1 MSCVNI
7 KHKDFIELQEKSNLS
22 SLVLEM
28 RVSQW
33 QKLNGEDSFPTL
45 EEINQEVVLSKVN
58 EDLTN
63 VDLQEVAELASEL
76 DVLNIFKENGIIPTT
91 NNGKVTY
98 TVNGKKEPLYDNVS
112 SAIVAY
118 ITMFGDL
125 SILNEYNK
133 PIKENIK
140 TNVSNKIS
148 IPQSI
153 LLDNKGLLE
162 SDLTILN
169 KRLKQAEFNNVSY
182 KLTKNEDDTYDIS
195 YFYESQTTE
204 EADVDLIVQKLKK
217 VFPQLKMAIID
228 PEDLG
233 NLLNQSS
240 FTTDQWDSIPSFVI
254 GDTVYLV
261 RNRYTNSEVI
271 EELLHPFI
279 NSIYLDNPE
288 LFNSLFEDALSLYPD
303 LFNEIQRT
311 YSGIYNVEDIK
322 KEFLT
327 QSLQREYEKPKTTN
341 LVKRFLDWLKDLI
354 LKFSDKPLTVNDLN
368 NLSLSQVAM
377 LLYNDEARIF
387 MNSFENKPYYHIDDS
402 LRARIQKI
410 QDNIGT
416 NTVQDNIIETIF
428 NNQKVLFL
436 EEDHIYQDDKG
447 EVFNSVTTI
456 IKGKLDET
464 DPEIAKYEI
473 NRTWGTQLDYIAE
486 QILLN
491 KSFEDLDKSKIKD
504 LPLET
509 AEDFYKTFQVI
520 VKEHTDNGTI
530 ILPQIVLNDSI
541 DKVAGKPDFILIT
554 KNGEISILDLKVS
567 KNSSKS
573 TSHNNTSYGTKLLD
587 KDGKV
592 IRLTTRGQHTV
603 QVGSYAQMLNNYGLD
618 VRDLKTIHYLL
629 KVKETLNDKKELIG
643 QEIQDIIYEGSI
655 NHNLAVFSQDLN
667 LVPLVVSN
675 NRTEEFNEDE
685 AKKQIKQMNSGK
697 NLVENLEKVLDDWR
711 IVMDT
716 KVVKSKTFKN
726 YLNELGEFI
735 DSLKHESDTTIIYS
749 NLLYFYS
756 DKLKIRNEAIS
767 EMITNGEEIT
777 TNRVNIFKLY
787 AEEMSFIKNLLQQ
800 TEFLISNPEIDNVA
814 LLLQTELEDFNNNY
828 DTFRELY
835 IEQIAAENLQS
846 DVDLKELL
854 NEAIPTSNDI
864 STMSTYARRMVE
876 SGDKLLTIVDTLVKN
891 TQQAVKDLMKTFE
904 ETVAFLGNKIVK
916 THTGKKGEEYHFMLS
931 KNKKNEITGHIVDN
945 LNWYRYKEI
954 QDSYYDKCYDEA
966 GKLKSYQYVDPDL
979 SDIEQEKIRKFN
991 VDLFYA
997 RKKKREFDQEEV
1009 AVNGLI
1015 EDGEFHKY
1023 SKEFKDARNL
1033 LFRAYIND
1041 KFNSISWIPKETT
1054 TKKQLIT
1061 YYNKYY
1067 NSPVEY
1073 ASLIF
1078 EKGVPTG
1085 EIEWKEKRFPKSEY
1099 IEKVIT
1105 EENELLNPQY
1115 VEIMS
1120 WANSINPEQKAKY
1133 DFYVFYTEK
1142 MKELL
1147 GKLPE
1152 KYANRLNGKIA
1163 KVKQSLM
1170 TEATVN
1176 LKGGWFKVFV
1186 NSVKDFFSLRSEDGT
1201 VMVYS
1206 DNEINQQTLPILFI
1220 ADFKSENLIKYLKN
1234 KQDLVKLL
1242 FNKKTEGE
1250 IRNFFLTKG
1259 VDQEQINKLIDL
1271 DLKITDYK
1279 SFNLELNKIKN
1290 SIYLEQSKIT
1300 AQELETDL
1308 SKNISVF
1315 AEMVETYSSYSDIEN
1330 TIQLIKDKIK
1340 NKKYTVE
1347 SSLGD
1352 KLKGKG
1358 TKEEAFVTG
1367 ENSNVY
1373 KRLNSYLD
1381 MVFYRNSKPFNSKV
1395 GQIAKKTLS
1404 VMSLRSVGLNP
1415 FGQWNNYLIGKI
1427 SNIIESNPLGKT
1439 GLYWGREHALRSNK
1453 EYIKSL
1459 SDFNKS
1465 LDKGSEY
1472 KLKHLKTNKY
1482 DAVVDFFNMER
1493 GYTPAGTYGQFSIK
1507 DQLTEKAFYMQQKIE
1522 YGLQTQTG
1530 ISITMAKTLT
1540 NDKGET
1546 LSIYDA
1552 LDFDKTIGKVSLK
1565 PGFSL
1570 PTKEKYNLTNYIY
1583 EVNAAIHGN
1592 YAVED
1597 KMAIQSS
1604 LLGELV
1610 SVYRKHIVPGY
1621 DQRFRKAYY
1630 NDVRGWQEGRYVTAT
1645 QFFKTLAQLRDL
1657 KYSWDSL
1664 TDTQK
1669 INMKKNLIEL
1679 GFVLGTFALTMLLA
1693 AGADD
1698 DDSKL
1703 YNAFRVSIDK
1713 LNSEMLFY
1721 YPVVGLK
1728 QQGQFLKNPSAVLSY
1743 AGDIADVFTA
1753 TLKTATGDPYF
1764 KTGVNKGE
1772 LRIYKEFADV
1782 LPILQ
1787 MWNKWQSYETVKTF
1801 YIK

>member
-1 MSCVNI
+1 MACIITYKNNKYSQQEFEKYFKNNFNEFFNEFLSQDIEGFKKFVN
-7 KHKDFIELQEKSNLS
+7 SNTT
-22 SLVLEM
+22 
-28 RVSQW
+28 
-33 QKLNGEDSFPTL
+33 K
-45 EEINQEVVLSKVN
+45 EIN
-58 EDLTN
+58 
-63 VDLQEVAELASEL
+63 LQEVAELASEL
-76 DVLNIFKENGIIPTT
+76 DILGIFKENGIIPTT

-98 TVNGKKEPLYDNVS
+98 TVNGEKEPLYNNVS

-133 PIKENIK
+133 PVKEKIK
-140 TNVSNKIS
+140 TNISNKVK

-153 LLDNKGLLE
+153 LVGNKGLLE
-162 SDLTILN
+162 SDLAILN
-169 KRLKQAEFNNVSY
+169 ERLKQAEFNNVGY
-182 KLTKNEDDTYDIS
+182 KLVKNENNTYDIS

-204 EADVDLIVQKLKK
+204 ETDIDLIVQKLKK

-228 PEDLG
+228 PTDIG
-233 NLLNQSS
+233 NLLTQSN
-240 FTTDQWDSIPSFVI
+240 FTTDQWNSIPSFVI

-261 RNRYTNSEVI
+261 RGRYTNSQAI

-279 NSIYLDNPE
+279 NSIYLDNSE
-288 LFNSLFEDALSLYPD
+288 LFNSLFKDALSLYPD

-311 YSGIYNVEDIK
+311 YSNIYNAEDIK

-327 QSLQREYEKPKTTN
+327 QALQREYEKPKTSN
-341 LVKRFLDWLKDLI
+341 LVQQFLEWVKELI
-354 LKFSDKPLTVNDLN
+354 ARFSDKPLTVNDLN

-377 LLYNDEARIF
+377 LLYNDEAKIF
-387 MNSFENKPYYHIDDS
+387 MNSFENKPYYHIDDT

-410 QDNIGT
+410 QDNVGT

-491 KSFEDLDKSKIKD
+491 KSFEDLDKSKIKN

-509 AEDFYKTFQVI
+509 AKDFYKTFQVI
-520 VKEHTDNGTI
+520 VREHTDNGTI
-530 ILPQIVLNDSI
+530 ILPQIVLNDTI

-573 TSHNNTSYGTKLLD
+573 NSHNNTSYSTKLVD
-587 KDGKV
+587 KEGKS

-618 VRDLKTIHYLL
+618 VKDLKTIHYLL
-629 KVKETLNDKKELIG
+629 NVKETLNDKKELVN
-643 QEIQDIIYEGSI
+643 QEIQGIVYEGSI
-655 NHNLAVFSQDLN
+655 NHNLSSFSEDLN
-667 LVPLVVSN
+667 LVSLVVSN

-685 AKKQIKQMNSGK
+685 AKKQMKQMNSGK
-697 NLVENLEKVLDDWR
+697 NLIENLEKVLNDWK
-711 IVMDT
+711 IVIDT
-716 KVVKSKTFKN
+716 KVIKSSTFKN

-735 DSLKHESDTTIIYS
+735 ESLKHESDPTIIYS
-749 NLLYFYS
+749 DLLYFYS

-767 EMITNGEEIT
+767 KMITNNEEIT

-787 AEEMSFIKNLLQQ
+787 AEEMVFIKNLLQQ

-814 LLLQTELEDFNNNY
+814 LLLQSELEDFNNNY
-828 DTFRELY
+828 DTFRELHL
-835 IEQIAAENLQS
+835 EQVATENLQS
-846 DVDLKELL
+846 DVDIKQLL
-854 NEAIPTSNDI
+854 NEATPTSNDI

-876 SGDKLLTIVDTLVKN
+876 SGDKLLTVVDTLIKN
-891 TQQAVKDLMKTFE
+891 TQQSVKDLMKSFE
-904 ETVAFLGNKIVK
+904 ETVSYLGNKLVK

-931 KNKKNEITGHIVDN
+931 KNKKGDITGHIVDN
-945 LNWYRYKEI
+945 LDWYKYKEI

-966 GKLKSYQYVDPDL
+966 GKLKSYQYVDTDL
-979 SDIEQEKIRKFN
+979 SLEEQEKIKKYN
-991 VDLFYA
+991 IDLFFA

-1009 AVNGLI
+1009 LINGLI
-1015 EDGEFHKY
+1015 EDGEYHKY
-1023 SKEFKDARNL
+1023 SDEFKNARKL
-1033 LFRAYIND
+1033 LFTPYIND
-1041 KFNSISWIPKETT
+1041 KYNSINWVPKDTV
-1054 TKKQLIT
+1054 TKKQLIA

-1085 EIEWKEKRFPKSEY
+1085 EIEWKEKRFPKSQY

-1105 EENELLNPQY
+1105 QENGLLNSQY

-1120 WANSINPEQKAKY
+1120 WANSSNAEQKAKY

-1142 MKELL
+1142 MRELL
-1147 GKLPE
+1147 NKLPE

-1176 LKGGWFKVFV
+1176 LKGGWFKVFI

-1220 ADFKSENLIKYLKN
+1220 ADFKSENLIKYLEN
-1234 KQDLVKLL
+1234 KKDLVKLL
-1242 FNKKTEGE
+1242 FNKKTERE
-1250 IRNFFLTKG
+1250 IRDFFLTKG
-1259 VDQEQINKLIDL
+1259 VDQDQINKLIDL
-1271 DLKITDYK
+1271 DLKVTDYK
-1279 SFNLELNKIKN
+1279 SFTLEISKIKN

-1315 AEMVETYSSYSDIEN
+1315 TEMVETYSSYSDIEN
-1330 TIQLIKDKIK
+1330 TIQFIKDKVK

-1352 KLKGKG
+1352 KIKGKG

-1415 FGQWNNYLIGKI
+1415 FGQWNNYLIGKV
-1427 SNIIESNPLGKT
+1427 SNIIESNPLGKS

-1453 EYIKSL
+1453 EYAKSL

-1465 LDKGSEY
+1465 IDKDSQY
-1472 KLKHLKTNKY
+1472 KLKHFKTNKY

-1493 GYTPAGTYGQFSIK
+1493 GYTPAGTYGQFSVK
-1507 DQLTEKAFYMQQKIE
+1507 DQLVEKAFYMQQKIE

-1530 ISITMAKTLT
+1530 ISILMAKTIT
-1540 NDKGET
+1540 NDKGEVM
-1546 LSIYDA
+1546 SIYDA
-1552 LDFDKTIGKVSLK
+1552 LDFNKTTGKVSLK

-1570 PTKEKYNLTNYIY
+1570 PTKEKYNITNYIY

-1597 KMAIQSS
+1597 KMAIQAS

-1621 DQRFRKAYY
+1621 DQRFRKAYF

-1645 QFFKTLAQLRDL
+1645 QFFKTLAELKDI
-1657 KYSWDSL
+1657 KYSWESL
-1664 TDTQK
+1664 TDIQK
-1669 INMKKNLIEL
+1669 INMKKNIVEL
-1679 GFVLGTFALTMLLA
+1679 GFVIGTFALTMLLI

-1721 YPVVGLK
+1721 YPIIGLK

-1743 AGDIADVFTA
+1743 AGDVADIFTA
-1753 TLKTATGDPYF
+1753 TFKTVTGEPYF

-1772 LRIYKEFADV
+1772 LRIWKEFSDV